1 MRNISDALGDPTI
14 FTNALDNQYLPF
26 VVNGDTMSNEEID
39 NMEIF
44 WSNIQGGTNLGNYA
58 YMFKVGIFADEY
70 AELRTIWSKKGGKRC
85 YELGHGIFDPANAQ
99 AVHDGC
105 VKGGVKGGGN
115 CYELGHGIFDPAN
128 AQAVHDGCVK
138 GGENC
143 YKLGHGIFDPANA
156 QVVHDGSVKGGNTT
170 RDKKAGKVGV
180 WWRRLPLFQ
189 EFMKMVSA
197 NYFTWN

>member
-1 MRNISDALGDPTI
+1 
-14 FTNALDNQYLPF
+14 
-26 VVNGDTMSNEEID
+26 
-39 NMEIF
+39 MEMF
-44 WSNIQGGTNLGNYA
+44 WRTIQGSTNLGNYA

-70 AELRTIWSKKGGKRC
+70 AELRTIWSKKGGKNC

-105 VKGGVKGGGN
+105 VKGGVKGGRN

-128 AQAVHDGCVK
+128 AQAVHDGRVKGGVKGGGNCYELGHGVFDSANAQAVHDGRLK

-143 YKLGHGIFDPANA
+143 YELGHSIFNSANA
-156 QVVHDGSVKGGNTT
+156 QAVHDGSVKGGNTT

-189 EFMKMVSA
+189 EFMKTVSA